1 MSFKTSQ
8 FFNSPQMA
16 AAASNLASLFE
27 PPSGADAAGW
37 AEANARKAAA
47 GRLAE
52 LFDYSKRPDY
62 DHVMADRLAIGAGVY
77 QPNQSYYSVD
87 QTNATSRA
95 NNAADNARA
104 LQTNAADNQRA
115 LEVGQISGLADLYKP
130 VGEGEV
136 RPAIPQDVAGRF
148 GVTREL
154 PAEQGRE
161 KPITDEQLKAA
172 ILSKMPQNVQE
183 AAAFGNTPVE
193 NVVTPNGPR
202 IASRLDAI
210 GQTPYETLK
219 GGLTVT
225 TNPDGTTTV
234 TQGGSGSKITEFQGK
249 QNAYATRMG
258 GALPII
264 DELGG
269 ELTNFSQA
277 AYDALP
283 TIGTIKTGNGILS
296 ENYQKASNA
305 GRLFLQSVL
314 RLDSGAAIPPAEE
327 AQYGDVFLPRPGDKP
342 GTLEQKR
349 LARNLAFQGV
359 QSGMTPDQILATGR
373 AVLAAQNAV
382 LGATTAPPAPPATTA
397 APASTGR
404 VIRFQRGADGRPVR
418 AQ

>member
-1 MSFKTSQ
+1 MKSSQ
-8 FFNSPQMA
+8 FFNNQAFAQA
-16 AAASNLASLFE
+16 ANNLASLFE

-37 AEANARKAAA
+37 ALANERKAAA
-47 GRLAE
+47 QRLADFYDYRNNPN
-52 LFDYSKRPDY
+52 FDQQ
-62 DHVMADRLAIGAGVY
+62 MFDRMGVAAGAY

-95 NNAADNARA
+95 NNAADNERA
-104 LQTNAADNQRA
+104 IQTNAADNARA

-154 PAEQGRE
+154 PAEQGRV
-161 KPITDEQLKAA
+161 KPITDDQLKAA

-183 AAAFGNTPVE
+183 AAAFGGTPIE
-193 NVVTPNGPR
+193 AIVTPEGPR
-202 IASRLDAI
+202 NVTRLDAI

-264 DELGG
+264 DQLGG
-269 ELTNFSQA
+269 ELTDFSQA

-283 TIGTIKTGNGILS
+283 TVGTIKTGNGMLS

-342 GTLEQKR
+342 GTLKQKR

-382 LGATTAPPAPPATTA
+382 PGATTAPPATTA
-397 APASTGR
+397 PTSG
-404 VIRFQRGADGRPVR
+404 VIKFQRGADGRPVR

>member
-47 GRLAE
+47 GRLTE

-62 DHVMADRLAIGAGVY
+62 DQAMADRMAIGAGVY

-87 QTNATSRA
+87 QQNATSRA
-95 NNAADNARA
+95 NDAADNARA
-104 LQTNAADNQRA
+104 IQTNSADNARA
-115 LEVGQISGLADLYKP
+115 LEVGQINGLADLYRP

-136 RPAIPQDVAGRF
+136 RPAIPADVAGRF

-161 KPITDEQLKAA
+161 KPITDDQLKAA
-172 ILSKMPQNVQE
+172 ILGKMPQNMQE
-183 AAAFGNTPVE
+183 AAAFGSTPVE
-193 NVVTPNGPR
+193 NIATPNGPR
-202 IASRLDAI
+202 IVTRLDAI
-210 GQTPYETLK
+210 GQAPYETPK

-249 QNAYATRMG
+249 QNAYAARMG

-264 DELGG
+264 DQLGG

-283 TIGTIKTGNGILS
+283 TFGTIKTGNGMLS

-382 LGATTAPPAPPATTA
+382 PDAITATPATTA
-397 APASTGR
+397 APAPTGG